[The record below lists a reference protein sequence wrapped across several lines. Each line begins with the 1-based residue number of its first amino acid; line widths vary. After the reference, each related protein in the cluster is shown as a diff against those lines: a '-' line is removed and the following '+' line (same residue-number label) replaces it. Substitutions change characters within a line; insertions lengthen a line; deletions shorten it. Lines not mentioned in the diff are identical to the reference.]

1 MLVVVKAILKL
12 YESEWYV
19 MRKDLKI
26 LEGKQIKDRK
36 REGQKKYNYI
46 NNYEK
51 LNTIEF
57 KEIKNTYTNRLEELA
72 NAKLTHND
80 KSGLY
85 IIEWNNTKVLLRDE
99 VEKRFFL
106 NSFINEYLDY
116 ITELPKEEQDKM
128 TFKKYITD
136 ISNFLIIKDKPII
149 VLDTEKDYQ

>member
-12 YESEWYV
+12 YESEWYI
-19 MRKDLKI
+19 MRKDLKV

-72 NAKLTHND
+72 NSKLTHNE

>member
-1 MLVVVKAILKL
+1 MK
-12 YESEWYV
+12 
-19 MRKDLKI
+19 KDLKI

-46 NNYEK
+46 NNYDK
-51 LNTIEF
+51 LETIEF
-57 KEIKNTYTNRLEELA
+57 KEVKNTYTNRLEELA
-72 NAKLTHND
+72 NSKLTHNE

-116 ITELPKEEQDKM
+116 ITELEKEEQDKM

-149 VLDTEKDYQ
+149 ILDTEKDYQ

>member
-1 MLVVVKAILKL
+1 MK
-12 YESEWYV
+12 
-19 MRKDLKI
+19 KDLKV

-46 NNYEK
+46 NNYDK
-51 LNTIEF
+51 LETIEF
-57 KEIKNTYTNRLEELA
+57 KEVKNTYTNRLEELA
-72 NAKLTHND
+72 NSKLTHNE

-116 ITELPKEEQDKM
+116 ITELEKEEQDKM

-136 ISNFLIIKDKPII
+136 ISNFLVIKDRPII

>member
-1 MLVVVKAILKL
+1 MK
-12 YESEWYV
+12 
-19 MRKDLKI
+19 KDLKI

-46 NNYEK
+46 NNYDK
-51 LNTIEF
+51 LETIEF
-57 KEIKNTYTNRLEELA
+57 KEVKNTYTNRLEELV
-72 NAKLTHND
+72 NSKLTHNE

-116 ITELPKEEQDKM
+116 ITELEKEEQDKM

-136 ISNFLIIKDKPII
+136 ISNFLVIKDRPII
-149 VLDTEKDYQ
+149 ILDTEKDYQ